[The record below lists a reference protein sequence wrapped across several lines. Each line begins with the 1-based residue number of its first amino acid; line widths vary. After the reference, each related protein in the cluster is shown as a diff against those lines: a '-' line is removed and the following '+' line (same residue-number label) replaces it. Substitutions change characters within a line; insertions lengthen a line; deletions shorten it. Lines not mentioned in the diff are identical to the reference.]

1 MLRFPS
7 NIELKKKWMEIL
19 KVSRTTN
26 SSTVCSD
33 HFDRS
38 CYVEAD
44 RNCIRRRLL
53 AHAIPKDIAN
63 IPGEDEDVE
72 KIEFLEEL
80 SERTVDNPNVN
91 SGHDTSDDYILE
103 EVLDDSETEAAL
115 EAHQKEYANI
125 NTAKVGNK

>member
-1 MLRFPS
+1 
-7 NIELKKKWMEIL
+7 MEIL

-53 AHAIPKDIAN
+53 ANATPKDTTN
-63 IPGEDEDVE
+63 IPTEDEDIE

-80 SERTVDNPNVN
+80 SECTVDNSNVN
-91 SGHDTSDDYILE
+91 R
-103 EVLDDSETEAAL
+103 
-115 EAHQKEYANI
+115 
-125 NTAKVGNK
+125 